1 MNQMGANQ
9 SASSSGAAA
18 TISSVDPVKQGSAA
32 ATDGDGKSGTSS
44 GSSLLK
50 DDITGRTRVLA
61 TPILMDD
68 DDGENGGDGKT
79 AVAGGGT
86 SFPTPTGHEYDLM
99 DRIAADLPSVIDDES
114 RQQVEDYIEACDGG
128 KGPMVACFSMAEYVS
143 LFLRKHGEAAALYEN
158 TCFRPKKDKS
168 ANGVVVDG
176 SKAYPPACFN
186 LAQMRMTGK
195 GGTAFDRKE
204 GYELFDRACRAGH
217 GGSCHM
223 QAKMLLSDPGAM
235 GPGVPY
241 DPAKAAT
248 LLDGVC
254 QDGDPISCFTLATML
269 LRGDHVSS
277 EADNVS
283 PSEARGR
290 TDVQARQN
298 EQDRRK
304 GADDRRKALQRDPP
318 RAEQLLQQGCDR
330 GHAPSCYNLAVM
342 YTQGDDGVPQSDEK
356 ADVYRKKTEDHVER
370 FGGLGFGGM
379 GG

>member
-1 MNQMGANQ
+1 MGANQ

-18 TISSVDPVKQGSAA
+18 TISSVDPVKQGAAAA
-32 ATDGDGKSGTSS
+32 ATDGDAKSS

-79 AVAGGGT
+79 TAGGGT

-99 DRIAADLPSVIDDES
+99 DRIAADLPNVIDDES

-176 SKAYPPACFN
+176 TRAYPPACFN

-318 RAEQLLQQGCDR
+318 RAERLLQQGCDR

>member
-1 MNQMGANQ
+1 MGANQ

-18 TISSVDPVKQGSAA
+18 TISSVDPVKQGAAA
-32 ATDGDGKSGTSS
+32 ATDGDAKSS

-79 AVAGGGT
+79 TVAGGGT

-99 DRIAADLPSVIDDES
+99 DRIAADLPNVIDDES

-176 SKAYPPACFN
+176 TRAYPPACFN

-318 RAEQLLQQGCDR
+318 RSERLLQQGCDR

>member
-1 MNQMGANQ
+1 MGANQ

-32 ATDGDGKSGTSS
+32 TDTRSDTNSS

-68 DDGENGGDGKT
+68 DGGENGGDGKT
-79 AVAGGGT
+79 AVAGGGA

-99 DRIAADLPSVIDDES
+99 DRIAADLPNVIDDES

-176 SKAYPPACFN
+176 TKAYPPACFN

-318 RAEQLLQQGCDR
+318 RAERLLQQGCDR

-356 ADVYRKKTEDHVER
+356 ADVYRSKTEDHVER

>member
-1 MNQMGANQ
+1 MGANQ

-79 AVAGGGT
+79 AAAGGGA

-176 SKAYPPACFN
+176 TKAYPPACFN

-304 GADDRRKALQRDPP
+304 TADDRRKALQRDPP
-318 RAEQLLQQGCDR
+318 RAERLLQQGCDR

>member
-1 MNQMGANQ
+1 MGANQ

-68 DDGENGGDGKT
+68 DGGENGGDGKT
-79 AVAGGGT
+79 AVAGGGA

-176 SKAYPPACFN
+176 TKAYPPACFN

-318 RAEQLLQQGCDR
+318 RAERLLQQGCDR